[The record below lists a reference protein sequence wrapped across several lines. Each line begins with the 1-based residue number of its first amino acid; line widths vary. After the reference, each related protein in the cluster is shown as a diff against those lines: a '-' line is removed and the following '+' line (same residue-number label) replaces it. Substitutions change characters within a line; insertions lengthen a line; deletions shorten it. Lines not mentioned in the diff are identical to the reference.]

1 MCKNSQDMNWDDLRI
16 FLALARCETLSE
28 AGRRLK
34 VDHATVARRIKALE
48 KALQTQLF
56 NRGPMGYAL
65 TASGAELLKYATDME
80 AISIAAE
87 STTANNSEKLT
98 GTVRIAASEGI
109 AAYGMIDPIQRLCQ
123 DNPRL
128 KIELLTN
135 AQRYSLAKREADF
148 VISMSR
154 PERGRLKIQKIA
166 DVTMHFYATKD
177 YLKDRA
183 PIKSADDLLKHRG
196 IAFVPDQIPEKELDY
211 RTEVDADL
219 EAHITATGVHVQQAA
234 IVGGAGIG
242 IMHDFMADAHP
253 HLVKLIPHKVSFKR
267 TFWGMTH
274 MDQENVRRVQVVSR
288 TIVDHLRKV
297 LMRTDHA

>member
-1 MCKNSQDMNWDDLRI
+1 MNWDDLRV
-16 FLALARCETLSE
+16 FLTLARSETLSE

-34 VDHATVARRIKALE
+34 IDHATVARRMKALE
-48 KALQTQLF
+48 KSLQTQLF
-56 NRGPMGYAL
+56 DRGPTGYAI
-65 TASGAELLKYATDME
+65 TDSGVDLMKYAAKME

-87 STTANNSEKLT
+87 SNTGDQSETLS
-98 GTVRIAASEGI
+98 GTVRIAASEGVT
-109 AAYGMIDPIQRLCQ
+109 AFGMIEPVQKLCQ
-123 DNPRL
+123 ANPRL

-135 AQRYSLAKREADF
+135 AQKYSLAKREADF

-154 PERGRLKIQKIA
+154 PDRGRLKVQKIA
-166 DVTMHFYATKD
+166 DLTMHFYATED
-177 YLKDRA
+177 YLKGR
-183 PIKSADDLLKHRG
+183 PEIKTTDDLLRHRG

-234 IVGGAGIG
+234 IIGGAGIG

-253 HLVKLIPHKVSFKR
+253 HLIKLIPDKVSFKR

-274 MDQENVRRVQVVSR
+274 MDQENVRRIQVVSR

-297 LMRTDHA
+297 LTR